1 MKCHEGNLIFTD
13 ILVFILVF
21 FLIVVYH
28 YVVTEPK
35 EEHSD

>member
-1 MKCHEGNLIFTD
+1 MDAQSLG
-13 ILVFILVF
+13 VFVNVTGILVF